1 MGASSVIFRQM
12 NMKNKASAILVLL
25 TAAWVFSSGAICRA
39 SDAVAPFCFTNE
51 LAAFTNGQAVVAALK
66 RGDEP
71 GRKQLRAL
79 IGSRVLFDGSAG
91 SGNAD
96 LKIGKDIL
104 LEVEVSHTTGK
115 LLLRSKPKSKCKG
128 YVACSLTISVSG
140 ESQPPIR
147 SKLEVT

>member
-1 MGASSVIFRQM
+1 M
-12 NMKNKASAILVLL
+12 NVKNKASAILLVL

-39 SDAVAPFCFTNE
+39 SDAVAPICFTNE

-104 LEVEVSHTTGK
+104 LEVEVSPPREVRPHARNWLAEVVGVLTGVDVEK
-115 LLLRSKPKSKCKG
+115 RVIHIKARPEEWKA
-128 YVACSLTISVSG
+128 YAAD
-140 ESQPPIR
+140 
-147 SKLEVT
+147 